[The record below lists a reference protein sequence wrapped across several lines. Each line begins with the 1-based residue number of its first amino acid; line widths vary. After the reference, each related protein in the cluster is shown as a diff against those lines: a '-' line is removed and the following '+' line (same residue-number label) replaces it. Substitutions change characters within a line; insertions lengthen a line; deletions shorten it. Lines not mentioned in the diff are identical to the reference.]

1 MLKTTFGEVSF
12 AAEFA
17 EFDNDFITLLILAI
31 LTMSVVD
38 PVGATSVKIKLKP
51 VRKGSIKS
59 DNYMQQL

>member
-17 EFDNDFITLLILAI
+17 EFYNDFITLLILAT
-31 LTMSVVD
+31 LTMSVVE

-51 VRKGSIKS
+51 VTKG
-59 DNYMQQL
+59 